1 MRGLWLGL
9 LVLAATQAQAAGE
22 AIELRAR
29 GVQIYACEQA
39 SSGFQWRFKGPE
51 AVLMDSA
58 GAEVGR
64 HFAGPS
70 WRAADGSTVVGEV
83 MAASPAPQA
92 GAIPWLILR
101 AKSHEGSGAYAAVT
115 HIIRSHT
122 QGGVAPGAPCD
133 AQRSGSEAR
142 VPYEATYLLFRQP

>member
-9 LVLAATQAQAAGE
+9 LMLTAGTAQAAGE

-29 GVQIYACEQA
+29 GVQIYACEQTA
-39 SSGFQWRFKGPE
+39 SGFQWRFKGPE
-51 AVLMDSA
+51 AVLMDTA

-70 WRAADGSTVVGEV
+70 WRAADGSAVVGEV
-83 MAASPAPQA
+83 VASSPAPQP

-101 AKSHEGSGAYAAVT
+101 AKSHEGSGAYAAVS

-122 QGGVAPGAPCD
+122 QGGVAPGTPCD
-133 AQRSGSEAR
+133 QHHAGSEAR
-142 VPYEATYLLFRQP
+142 VPYEASYLLFRQP